1 MAIRS
6 MNQIT
11 AAEKRQLDNMVNKIN
26 KRLEAAAKVSPD
38 SNTFQALETELS
50 KIEHAVIQSQLPGGK
65 MPAAGYAAVPGV
77 ESPIIYKTVNG
88 VSVPQIRRSRWA
100 LEYLSKMP
108 NLQDA
113 LSVGTIQQE
122 NFLVESAAMASNPAL
137 QRGDMTAQ
145 DFAKLYE
152 DRATQR
158 GIYDLVWTFAYN
170 NQSIPEFGR
179 FLASAR
185 GRSSDTNSR
194 EALELYLKYS
204 RMENVNKPTA
214 PKEKYLSA
222 KSKAEIKSGKTAAE
236 NAFYDAY
243 NRGSYLPELY
253 RLAAEALKY
262 TGEGI
267 YTDFLGNTVLHDPT
281 PEEITKF
288 LSDKG
293 IRV

>member
-1 MAIRS
+1 
-6 MNQIT
+6 
-11 AAEKRQLDNMVNKIN
+11 
-26 KRLEAAAKVSPD
+26 
-38 SNTFQALETELS
+38 
-50 KIEHAVIQSQLPGGK
+50 
-65 MPAAGYAAVPGV
+65 MPALQ
-77 ESPIIYKTVNG
+77 N
-88 VSVPQIRRSRWA
+88 A
-100 LEYLSKMP
+100 L
-108 NLQDA
+108 N
-113 LSVGTIQQE
+113 VGTIQQE
-122 NFLVESAAMASNPAL
+122 NYLVESAAMASNPAL
-137 QRGDMTAQ
+137 HRGDMTAQ

-152 DRATQR
+152 DRVTQR
-158 GIYDLVWTFAYN
+158 GIYDLVWTFVYN
-170 NQSIPEFGR
+170 NQNIPEIGR

-185 GRSSDTNSR
+185 GRSSDTNNR

-204 RMENVNKPTA
+204 RMENVNKPTT

-243 NRGSYLPELY
+243 NRGSSLPELY
-253 RLAAEALKY
+253 RLAAEVLKY

-293 IRV
+293 MRV